1 MSTVSRMSV
10 SLDADLV
17 EKFNHYCEEGRFATR
32 SSAVGQLVRE
42 ALAARAWEGGDAE
55 AVATLTLV
63 YDHHKAKLTERLL
76 EMQHGHHDVVVANL
90 HVHLDQD
97 NCLEV
102 IVLRGKSSELRE
114 MAAGLRGLKGVHT
127 GQLVLAA
134 SAGKVDRHGHG
145 HGP

>member
-1 MSTVSRMSV
+1 MSV

-17 EKFNHYCEEGRFATR
+17 EQFNRYCEEGLFATR
-32 SSAVGQLVRE
+32 SAAVGQLVRE
-42 ALAARAWEGGDAE
+42 ALSARACEAGDAE

-63 YDHHKAKLTERLL
+63 YDHHKAKLTERLM
-76 EMQHGHHDVVVANL
+76 EMQHGHHQMVVATL

-102 IVLRGKSSELRE
+102 IVLRGQARALHE

-134 SAGKVDRHGHG
+134 SAEAAESHH
-145 HGP
+145 HHAH